1 MHGLPSRPS
10 PGPQALL
17 YWRVRV
23 AASES
28 IFLKRTLDRPLKGSL
43 YWRHWGRAP
52 AIVVSHNGPKNQ
64 NRPGFQGGF
73 PLGTPLPSFF
83 V

>member
-43 YWRHWGRAP
+43 YWRALGP
-52 AIVVSHNGPKNQ
+52 ANVVSHKGPKNQ